1 MNFRDLFRSPTIRE
15 AFAACRPHFLA
26 AAGAS
31 LLLNLLF
38 LAPAIYMLQVYDR
51 VVATGGKLTL
61 LYITIALAIALL
73 TLTLLDALRNRIL
86 LRAGA
91 RINNILAPQVLR
103 RMTSG
108 ERPAVGAEAVR
119 DLDNVRQVVGS
130 PVMAAIFDAP
140 WTPVFIIVSFMLHV
154 WLGLFAVLSTAVL
167 IVLAIR
173 NERTTRP
180 LTDGAGRALSA
191 SYATQQVVAARGG
204 TVRALGMGDAM
215 VARQLAE
222 RSGALASLLAAQFA
236 GGKYSAAIRFFRLFA
251 QSAALGIGALLAI
264 DGQISA
270 GGIIAASILL
280 GRALQ
285 PVETIVSGWSSFRS
299 ALTSADKLSDQFP
312 ELPHREEGRTAL
324 PSPKGLIEVEKVV
337 VSAPDGSRP
346 ILTGVSLRAEPGQI
360 LGIVGPS
367 GSGKTTL
374 ARVIAGAVVPDLGV
388 VRIDGAPYD
397 AWDETELGRH
407 IGFMPQEPS
416 LLEGTVKENISR
428 FARWAG
434 ADAEEVDAKTVAAA
448 QAAQIHELIMRL
460 PLGYE
465 TRLSGPGSG
474 LSAGQA
480 QRIALARA
488 LYGDPAVLMLDEPNA
503 FMDTEGEAAVLQA
516 MEDARQRG
524 ASVIVIAHRMTIL
537 HSADVLLVM
546 ANGRPQLA
554 GPRQDVLDR
563 LAAPRTVDAL
573 A

>member
-191 SYATQQVVAARGG
+191 SYATGW
-204 TVRALGMGDAM
+204 
-215 VARQLAE
+215 
-222 RSGALASLLAAQFA
+222 
-236 GGKYSAAIRFFRLFA
+236 
-251 QSAALGIGALLAI
+251 
-264 DGQISA
+264 
-270 GGIIAASILL
+270 
-280 GRALQ
+280 
-285 PVETIVSGWSSFRS
+285 VE
-299 ALTSADKLSDQFP
+299 
-312 ELPHREEGRTAL
+312 
-324 PSPKGLIEVEKVV
+324 
-337 VSAPDGSRP
+337 
-346 ILTGVSLRAEPGQI
+346 
-360 LGIVGPS
+360 
-367 GSGKTTL
+367 
-374 ARVIAGAVVPDLGV
+374 
-388 VRIDGAPYD
+388 
-397 AWDETELGRH
+397 
-407 IGFMPQEPS
+407 
-416 LLEGTVKENISR
+416 
-428 FARWAG
+428 
-434 ADAEEVDAKTVAAA
+434 
-448 QAAQIHELIMRL
+448 
-460 PLGYE
+460 
-465 TRLSGPGSG
+465 
-474 LSAGQA
+474 
-480 QRIALARA
+480 
-488 LYGDPAVLMLDEPNA
+488 
-503 FMDTEGEAAVLQA
+503 
-516 MEDARQRG
+516 
-524 ASVIVIAHRMTIL
+524 
-537 HSADVLLVM
+537 
-546 ANGRPQLA
+546 
-554 GPRQDVLDR
+554 
-563 LAAPRTVDAL
+563 
-573 A
+573 

>member
-1 MNFRDLFRSPTIRE
+1 MKFRDLFRSPTIRE
-15 AFAACRPHFLA
+15 AFAACRQHFLA

-31 LLLNLLF
+31 FLLNLLF

-61 LYITIALAIALL
+61 LYITVALAIALV

-103 RMTSG
+103 RMNST
-108 ERPAVGAEAVR
+108 ERPSVGAEAVR

-154 WLGLFAVLSTAVL
+154 WLGVFATVSTAVL
-167 IVLAIR
+167 IALAIR

-180 LTDGAGRALSA
+180 LTDRAGRALSA
-191 SYATQQVVAARGG
+191 FYAIQQGVAIRGG
-204 TVRALGMGDAM
+204 TVRALGMGEAL

-222 RSGALASLLAAQFA
+222 RSGALASLLAAQFT

-270 GGIIAASILL
+270 GAIIAASILL
-280 GRALQ
+280 GRGLQ
-285 PVETIVSGWSSFRS
+285 PVETIVSGWSNFSS
-299 ALTSADKLSDQFP
+299 ALTSAEKLSEQFP
-312 ELPHREEGRTAL
+312 EAPHREEIRTAL
-324 PSPKGLIEVEKVV
+324 PTPKGLIEVEKVV
-337 VSAPDGSRP
+337 VSSPDESRP
-346 ILTGVSLRAEPGQI
+346 ILTGVTLRAEPGQI

-367 GSGKTTL
+367 GSGKSTL
-374 ARVIAGAVVPDLGV
+374 ARVIAGAVAPDLGV

-397 AWDETELGRH
+397 AWEAAKLGRH
-407 IGFMPQEPS
+407 IGYMPQEPS
-416 LLEGTVKENISR
+416 LLDGTVKENISR
-428 FARWAG
+428 FARWIG
-434 ADAEEVDAKTVAAA
+434 ADPVEVDERTIAAA
-448 QAAQIHELIMRL
+448 KAAQVHELIMRL
-460 PLGYE
+460 PSGYE
-465 TRLSGPGSG
+465 TRLSGPGIG

-516 MEDARQRG
+516 LEDARTRG
-524 ASVIVIAHRMTIL
+524 ASVIVIAHRMAIL
-537 HSADVLLVM
+537 QSADVLLVM

-554 GPRQDVLDR
+554 GPRQEVLAR
-563 LAAPRTVDAL
+563 LAPPKAAEAIT
-573 A
+573 